1 MAGGGDQ
8 RLRYVN
14 LTTGERGP
22 FEEIRPGEL
31 NQPIDVPSFR
41 KCDQCR
47 QPLPENF
54 TPLADEPWTTGIFG
68 CAEDPDSCWT
78 GLICPC
84 VLYGRNVER
93 SRDDGTRWI
102 APCICHAVFCEG
114 GIALAATTAALIAF
128 HGMGEALLVLG
139 VSVYACWL
147 GIAISAGRD
156 RVALQK
162 KYHLENSPCTAPEV
176 HWCLHWCAL
185 CQEHREMKARLS
197 DGVVAPSTVV
207 DPPPIQEMING
218 TATGV
223 DDSTGTGTGTTPSP
237 GRSVGRN
244 NLELQAF

>member
-14 LTTGERGP
+14 LTTDELQGP

-31 NQPIDVPSFR
+31 NQPIDVPSFP
-41 KCDQCR
+41 KCDRCR

-68 CAEDPDSCWT
+68 CAEDPDSCRT

-93 SRDDGTRWI
+93 LRDDGTRWI

-114 GIALAATTAALIAF
+114 GIALAATTAALAF
-128 HGMGEALLVLG
+128 HGIGEALLVLG
-139 VSVYACWL
+139 VGVYACWC
-147 GIAISAGRD
+147 GIATFAGTD
-156 RVALQK
+156 RHLLQK
-162 KYHLENSPCTAPEV
+162 KYYLEDSPCTAPAV
-176 HWCLHWCAL
+176 HCCCLHWCAL

-197 DGVVAPSTVV
+197 DGVVAPGTVV
-207 DPPPIQEMING
+207 DPPPVQEMING
-218 TATGV
+218 SR
-223 DDSTGTGTGTTPSP
+223 DDNGTTPSP

-244 NLELQAF
+244 NLELQAL